1 MTLSVQSAVYQQSG
15 AHSSFDGSQLE
26 QDRLNPHHQEYR
38 NNATVQPY
46 SVPTQHI
53 PSVNINAA
61 IASSLKL
68 KNSSPPS
75 QQMDS
80 SLGLLNKIISF
91 HKSPATPL
99 DTLIMAHIEHMPNST
114 VLLNTRSEKS
124 MCCPKAP
131 LLFSDTEL
139 IKCCKG
145 AQSALPRVNLGLRNA
160 GNTCYLNSVLQ
171 CLLATGAL
179 LYFVR
184 EKHCK
189 PGVCIY
195 ANNKNG
201 RRFCALCALFRL
213 FQEHGQQNNHSL
225 VPQPGSDFLSR
236 TSFGCTTPALF
247 ATNVRA
253 VCPNLRVYAQEDAHE
268 YLLGLLSRMEESVVS
283 GVGKLPRST
292 LDTNVIRRI
301 FGGVTRSEVTC
312 NTCHKV
318 SLRNDQWFN
327 LSMDIT
333 CARSLQQCLVNY
345 TQTEILQG
353 TNAYKCETC
362 QQLRHAK
369 RCCRV
374 FRAPPIL
381 IVQFNRLVFWFS
393 ISCTLVF
400 HMSEVGE
407 RQNNVAFGIVV
418 PFAFTSRFSRSQKL
432 DFHVDFPAS
441 FNMRPHMTPSSG
453 PPVVYHL
460 YATLNHEGITCRSGH
475 YVAFSK
481 RRNQWFLHNDNV
493 VTSTT
498 QEYVLRQS
506 PYLLFYQLASPE
518 AVLGPTSVGSNVGH
532 LRPDTKPFG
541 SAPTS
546 NSPQSG
552 PSRTALSEESID
564 VASIPLPPGPARPK
578 PAFIFHPRVLAK
590 PTPLPLQASSAPSVG
605 VPGDARQGHVFC
617 ADEQMRRVA
626 VGMFSRAS
634 GITNLPVL
642 IICMFSKAST
652 PQKTRK
658 YSSPKLAN
666 GGIRFKQDAENSHLD
681 SSSNAEHN
689 QSTVAA
695 SSSGSSSGSESTETS
710 VEWVPMTKTDILQQ
724 QPSRK
729 RTHGDCSSGR
739 SPSSP
744 DDGSSAPPK
753 MPKKDCS
760 EEVNILRKFH
770 HSRRHKKLR
779 GHKRKHRH
787 HHKHR
792 HKRRRSR
799 G

>member
-26 QDRLNPHHQEYR
+26 QDRLNPHHQDYR
-38 NNATVQPY
+38 NSATVQSY
-46 SVPTQHI
+46 PTPSQHI

-75 QQMDS
+75 QQVDS
-80 SLGLLNKIISF
+80 SLDLLNKIISF

-99 DTLIMAHIEHMPNST
+99 DSLIMAHIEHMPNST
-114 VLLNTRSEKS
+114 VLMNARNEKS
-124 MCCPKAP
+124 LFCFLQFRIGCPKAAY
-131 LLFSDTEL
+131 LFSDTEL
-139 IKCCKG
+139 IRCCKG

-184 EKHCK
+184 EKHSK

-225 VPQPGSDFLSR
+225 VPQSSGDFLNR
-236 TSFGCTTPALF
+236 TSFGSTTPALF

-333 CARSLQQCLVNY
+333 YARSLQQCLVNY

-353 TNAYKCETC
+353 ANAYKCETC

-381 IVQFNRLVFWFS
+381 IVQFNR
-393 ISCTLVF
+393 
-400 HMSEVGE
+400 
-407 RQNNVAFGIVV
+407 
-418 PFAFTSRFSRSQKL
+418 FSRSQKL
-432 DFHVDFPAS
+432 DFHIDFPAS

-453 PPVVYHL
+453 SPVVYHL

-481 RRNQWFLHNDNV
+481 RRNQWFFHNDNV

-518 AVLGPTSVGSNVGH
+518 AVLGLTSVG
-532 LRPDTKPFG
+532 G
-541 SAPTS
+541 SAGQPQLDAKPAGSASTPTS
-546 NSPQSG
+546 PPLG
-552 PSRTALSEESID
+552 PCKPAASEGAID
-564 VASIPLPPGPARPK
+564 IASIPLPPGPARPK
-578 PAFIFHPRVLAK
+578 PAFVFHPRVLAK
-590 PTPLPLQASSAPSVG
+590 PTPLLPQSSSAPPVG
-605 VPGDARQGHVFC
+605 VPG
-617 ADEQMRRVA
+617 EKLIL
-626 VGMFSRAS
+626 AS
-634 GITNLPVL
+634 QDFALSLHT
-642 IICMFSKAST
+642 
-652 PQKTRK
+652 TRK
-658 YSSPKLAN
+658 YNSPKLSN
-666 GGIRFKQDAENSHLD
+666 GGSRFSQDIENSHLG
-681 SSSNAEHN
+681 SSNNTAHN
-689 QSTVAA
+689 RSTVGT
-695 SSSGSSSGSESTETS
+695 SSSGSSGSSSSSGTESTETS
-710 VEWVPMTKTDILQQ
+710 VEWVPMTKTDLLQQ
-724 QPSRK
+724 QPHK
-729 RTHGDCSSGR
+729 RAHGECCSVR
-739 SPSSP
+739 SPSSL
-744 DDGSSAPPK
+744 DDGVSAGPK
-753 MPKKDCS
+753 VAKKDCN
-760 EEVNILRKFH
+760 EEVNDVRKFH
-770 HSRRHKKLR
+770 HNKRHKKMR
-779 GHKRKHRH
+779 SHKHRH
-787 HHKHR
+787 RHHRKHR

-799 G
+799 D

>member
-15 AHSSFDGSQLE
+15 AHSSFDGSQLD
-26 QDRLNPHHQEYR
+26 QDRLNPHHQDYR
-38 NNATVQPY
+38 NSVTVQSY

-114 VLLNTRSEKS
+114 VLLNTRS
-124 MCCPKAP
+124 CPKAP
-131 LLFSDTEL
+131 FLFSDTEL

-225 VPQPGSDFLSR
+225 VPQPGSDILSR
-236 TSFGCTTPALF
+236 TSFGSTTPALF
-247 ATNVRA
+247 TTNVRA

-345 TQTEILQG
+345 AQTEILQG
-353 TNAYKCETC
+353 ANAYKCETC

-381 IVQFNRLVFWFS
+381 IVQFNR
-393 ISCTLVF
+393 
-400 HMSEVGE
+400 
-407 RQNNVAFGIVV
+407 
-418 PFAFTSRFSRSQKL
+418 FSRSQKL

-453 PPVVYHL
+453 PPVIYHL

-481 RRNQWFLHNDNV
+481 RRNQWFFHNDNV

-518 AVLGPTSVGSNVGH
+518 AVLGLTSVGSNVGH
-532 LRPDTKPFG
+532 FRPDTKPFG
-541 SAPTS
+541 SAPTL

-552 PSRTALSEESID
+552 PSRTVLSEESID

-590 PTPLPLQASSAPSVG
+590 PTPLPPQASSALSVG
-605 VPGDARQGHVFC
+605 VPASKTPESHVSTNGAKWMEARINGKPTVNE
-617 ADEQMRRVA
+617 AIVA
-626 VGMFSRAS
+626 ATVSPSHASRSSSGTTNAS
-634 GITNLPVL
+634 PL
-642 IICMFSKAST
+642 
-652 PQKTRK
+652 QKTK
-658 YSSPKLAN
+658 YNSPKLAN
-666 GGIRFKQDAENSHLD
+666 GGIRFKQDAENSHLG

-689 QSTVAA
+689 RSTVAA